1 MTTDTKQ
8 KIAVLD
14 GRIFPRSRRGVDY
27 DVRGR
32 IMGIF
37 DLAPN
42 KSLVEEQDLIMIV
55 HRPGHSYRGSAHG
68 FGRDYAEATIE
79 IHGHKEVLSSHL
91 PSPRARAERLKVV
104 RDYIAKQYGVKWDT
118 DLDRQACVV
127 RSDRVTKIVEWL
139 NTWTKIAV
147 EKEKGSKSVPKAK
160 RMPFYADYE
169 LRELLNTVMDTTLTL
184 DQIRI
189 YAADV
194 RKRKK
199 EYDNGR

>member
-1 MTTDTKQ
+1 MTETKQ
-8 KIAVLD
+8 KIAVLE

-27 DVRGR
+27 DAPGR

-42 KSLVEEQDLIMIV
+42 KTEVGENDLIMIV

-68 FGRDYAEATIE
+68 FGRDYAEASIE

-104 RDYIAKQYGVKWDT
+104 SDYLAKQYNVKWDT
-118 DLDRQACVV
+118 DIDRQACVV
-127 RSDRVTKIVEWL
+127 RSDRVSKIVEWL
-139 NTWTKIAV
+139 NTWTKVVV
-147 EKEKGSKSVPKAK
+147 EKEKASKDAPKVK

-169 LRELLNTVMDTTLTL
+169 LRELLHIVMDSALTL
-184 DQIRI
+184 DEIRI